1 MNEKKWWVE
10 MSEGKENVEEELKP
24 FKDLIPS
31 DVEKELKN
39 AIREYDED
47 KIKALLEDKI
57 NPILDS
63 YAAKIKNPN
72 LNEGEQILWV
82 HEVTRGIFHKETVEK
97 WTITNL
103 RAMKYYPV
111 TKENPTQRLDSV
123 GLAVCE
129 PIIMNQR
136 RVSRGQRVGNFT
148 GVYSGVF
155 AGTSVSSSRSTSTAY
170 GDLVFFIKGTEKL
183 CFPCISDPHGV
194 QRMIQTIKKQSRR

>member
-1 MNEKKWWVE
+1 MT
-10 MSEGKENVEEELKP
+10 EGKGNLEEELKP

-31 DVEKELKN
+31 DVEKELKK
-39 AIREYDED
+39 AIKENDGD
-47 KIKALLEDKI
+47 KIKTLLEGKI

-63 YAAKIKNPN
+63 YTAKIKNPD

-97 WTITNL
+97 WIITNL

-111 TKENPTQRLDSV
+111 TKENPTQRLNSV

-129 PIIMNQR
+129 PIIMNQH
-136 RVSRGQRVGNFT
+136 RVSKGRRVGNFT

-155 AGTSVSSSRSTSTAY
+155 AGTSVGSSTSTSTTY
-170 GDLVFFIKGTEKL
+170 GDLVFFFNGTEKL
-183 CFPCISDPHGV
+183 SFPRISDPHGV
-194 QRMIQTIKKQSRR
+194 QHMIQTIKKQSKR